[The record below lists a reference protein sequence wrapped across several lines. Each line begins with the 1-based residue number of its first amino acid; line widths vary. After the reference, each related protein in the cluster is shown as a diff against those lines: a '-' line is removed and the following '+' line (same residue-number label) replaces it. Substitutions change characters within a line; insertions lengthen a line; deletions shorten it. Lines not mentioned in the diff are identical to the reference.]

1 MKIDIAR
8 CVIESCLMGLQYVLF
23 VQQVWENSSAKGQTA
38 PFSDHLCCD
47 WFNYIG
53 FLGGR
58 ICGGVA
64 KNGM

>member
-1 MKIDIAR
+1 
-8 CVIESCLMGLQYVLF
+8 MGLQYVLF